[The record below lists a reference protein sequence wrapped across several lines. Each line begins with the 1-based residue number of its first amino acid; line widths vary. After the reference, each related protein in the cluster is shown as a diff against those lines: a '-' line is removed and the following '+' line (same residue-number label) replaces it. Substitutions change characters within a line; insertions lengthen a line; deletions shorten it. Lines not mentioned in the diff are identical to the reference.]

1 MTVISQILM
10 VILFRIFSGRF
21 DTSGSMIPLFL
32 LVPEIEGGYPER
44 GGGGEE
50 EGQGWG
56 NYSKLIK

>member
-32 LVPEIEGGYPER
+32 LVPEIEGGTLSVA
-44 GGGGEE
+44 EE
-50 EGQGWG
+50 EEKKDRVGGIIV
-56 NYSKLIK
+56 S